1 MKKCEGESVGKIA
14 NSGGLEKTCGRQG
27 RDQVLYWLRKV
38 PKQSRIDS
46 APQNRYYAIHGLSD
60 TANINTCFF
69 KKCTVGWSQIEG
81 VSRGSAPSNLKKMF
95 FLLFYFY
102 LRLEF
107 QDQGYYKAKVLV
119 ISPTRG
125 MTKQLVDKI
134 LKIIPEKY
142 KVKTHF

>member
-1 MKKCEGESVGKIA
+1 
-14 NSGGLEKTCGRQG
+14 
-27 RDQVLYWLRKV
+27 
-38 PKQSRIDS
+38 
-46 APQNRYYAIHGLSD
+46 
-60 TANINTCFF
+60 
-69 KKCTVGWSQIEG
+69 VGWSQIEG

-95 FLLFYFY
+95 FLLFYLY